1 LNNPADLP
9 LASVAPAAVPR
20 GSRLL
25 AWLPTLLWLCVLA
38 WFSTDQFSADH
49 TGVIL
54 RKIIRAVYGT
64 ISHHRFEQIHF
75 LVRKSAHFGGYGL
88 LSLFA
93 FYSWRG
99 TLRALARW
107 TWRWCALALTTA
119 LLAASLDEFHQTF
132 VSSRTGSWHDVVL
145 DLTGAVFFQALI
157 ALFTTHR
164 SKK

>member
-1 LNNPADLP
+1 
-9 LASVAPAAVPR
+9 V
-20 GSRLL
+20 LL
-25 AWLPTLLWLCVLA
+25 AWLPTLFWLCVLA

-54 RKIIRAVYGT
+54 WKIIHAVYGN

-88 LSLFA
+88 LGLFA

-99 TLRALARW
+99 TLRALAPW
-107 TWRWCALALTTA
+107 TWRWCALAMTTA

-157 ALFTTHR
+157 ALFALRR